1 VENLTIVE
9 LNEPEKHENVSSQ
22 LKDYPDIG
30 LIIKNIEAKH
40 SKLLKGIYSFYCMQ
54 MKLGTIVAVSVS
66 DLSKLYFFHITAF

>member
-9 LNEPEKHENVSSQ
+9 LNKPEKHKNFSSQ

-40 SKLLKGIYSFYCMQ
+40 SKLLIGIYSFYCMQ
-54 MKLGTIVAVSVS
+54 IKLRTIITVSVQ
-66 DLSKLYFFHITAF
+66 